1 LFKLIFFD
9 MEMKDLS
16 GEKFTKFVNQSY
28 KMFKMEHKGPI
39 LILYTAVPETEVKLT
54 CTFKY
59 HAYL

>member
-1 LFKLIFFD
+1 

-39 LILYTAVPETEVKLT
+39 LILYTAVPEQEIKLT